1 MHCAV
6 GESPLEDCG
15 GRFGFE
21 EKMAILADPKHPY
34 YQEIMDWTGGKCT
47 KPLAMKRIN
56 CRIAGAYRR
65 CVPVIYV

>member
-21 EKMAILADPKHPY
+21 EKLEILADSKHPD

-47 KPLAMKRIN
+47 KPLDMKRIN
-56 CRIAGAYRR
+56 CRIADAYRR